1 MLRFHSMLSASVFVL
16 GAAVFG
22 CGGNPPAETT
32 TPTGGQTSAA
42 EGQRDVQLTPD
53 TPATGETCELRTLY
67 FGYDDSVL
75 DQPSKDAITA
85 AVECYR
91 RNGAPANLRLTGATD
106 PRGTEEYNLAL
117 GERRAQ
123 SVRSYLV
130 SLGVDGAKIKI
141 SHCLYGILYIVLIHE
156 IILPR

>member
-1 MLRFHSMLSASVFVL
+1 
-16 GAAVFG
+16 
-22 CGGNPPAETT
+22 
-32 TPTGGQTSAA
+32 
-42 EGQRDVQLTPD
+42 
-53 TPATGETCELRTLY
+53 LY

-130 SLGVDGAKIKI
+130 SLGVDGAKIQV
-141 SHCLYGILYIVLIHE
+141 SSVGQEMATGDDEEGWRRDRNVS
-156 IILPR
+156 PQ